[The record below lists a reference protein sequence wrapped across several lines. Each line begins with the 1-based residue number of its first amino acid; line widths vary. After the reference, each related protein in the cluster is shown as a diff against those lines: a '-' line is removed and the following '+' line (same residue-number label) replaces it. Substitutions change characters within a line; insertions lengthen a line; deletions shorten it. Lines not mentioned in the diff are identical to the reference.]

1 MPQMIQWGGEKA
13 VHFSLQLLKYFKT
26 KCKKANK
33 NGVFPSKNQSF
44 LIPFEEIITKV
55 NILIKNGE
63 TKWKRSIALSKVTQL
78 VLGRHGI
85 IALVVNT
92 LRFLVRRYQVKNKKK
107 KGKEKEKS
115 EIKLFS

>member
-1 MPQMIQWGGEKA
+1 ME
-13 VHFSLQLLKYFKT
+13 YFQ
-26 KCKKANK
+26 
-33 NGVFPSKNQSF
+33 VSKNQSF

-92 LRFLVRRYQVKNKKK
+92 LRKISRQTLP
-107 KGKEKEKS
+107 S
-115 EIKLFS
+115 